1 MVNIILA
8 SHGEFAEGILQSA
21 QMIFG
26 EQEQIVAA
34 TLMPNEGPDD
44 LKAKL
49 DEAVDS
55 FGEDAEIL
63 FMVDLWGG
71 TPFNQTNI
79 LYDHLG
85 EKSAIVAGLNLPML
99 LEALGAR
106 MGMETAH
113 ELASHIISKEAI
125 GIRVKPEELQPQEE
139 VATETEDGQEQAV
152 GSLEPG
158 TVLGDGKIDYVLTR
172 VDTRLLHGQVA
183 INWNKA
189 TNPTRIIVVN
199 DTISKDEMRKTLL
212 QQAAP
217 PGVRT
222 NAIPIRKLV
231 EINDDP
237 RFGATRAMLLFDN
250 PQDVLEAVEQ
260 GVDIKEVNLGS
271 MAHATG
277 KRMINK
283 ALSVDEE
290 DVKTFKALE
299 EHGITFDVRILP
311 GDSRENLDSLLRKE
325 NLI

>member
-283 ALSVDEE
+283 TLSVDEE
-290 DVKTFKALE
+290 DVETFKALE
-299 EHGITFDVRILP
+299 EHGVTFDVRILP
-311 GDSRENLDSLLRKE
+311 GDSREDLDSLLRKE
-325 NLI
+325 DLI